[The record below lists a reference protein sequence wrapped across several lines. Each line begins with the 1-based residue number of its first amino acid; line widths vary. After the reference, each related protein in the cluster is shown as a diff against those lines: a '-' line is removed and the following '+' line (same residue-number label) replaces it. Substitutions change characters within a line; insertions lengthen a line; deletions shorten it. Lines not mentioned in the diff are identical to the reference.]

1 MEEEE
6 KTKKRIKIEDLP
18 ADLQISEEDLKKVT
32 GGVAW
37 YRWIAGKAW
46 SAIEGGGCS
55 EGGGSGASGVR
66 G

>member
-32 GGVAW
+32 GGFWGAA
-37 YRWIAGKAW
+37 YAAIARRL
-46 SAIEGGGCS
+46 EGGSCADA
-55 EGGGSGASGVR
+55 GGSGASGVR

>member
-32 GGVAW
+32 GGMAW
-37 YRWIAGKAW
+37 YRYIAGKAW
-46 SAIEGGGCS
+46 AALEGGSC
-55 EGGGSGASGVR
+55 EDAGGSGASGVR